1 MFKKCK
7 VNAKRLK
14 YIENFKSCQGLYFYS
29 GGRGGG
35 GSENVAP
42 GRILN
47 PIENSL

>member
-1 MFKKCK
+1 MPGAIF
-7 VNAKRLK
+7 L
-14 YIENFKSCQGLYFYS
+14 QWGP
-29 GGRGGG
+29 GGG